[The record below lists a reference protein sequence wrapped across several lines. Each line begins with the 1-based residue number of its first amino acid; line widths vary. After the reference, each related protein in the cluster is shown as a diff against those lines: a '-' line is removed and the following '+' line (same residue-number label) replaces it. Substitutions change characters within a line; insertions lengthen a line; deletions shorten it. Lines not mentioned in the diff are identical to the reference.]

1 MLRNEARSLV
11 DAEFR
16 KLDLVGG
23 VLQCEPPSDD
33 GPSVLGTWLE
43 TARPALL
50 HSGGAKRLL
59 MVAPSC
65 TDANALSRS
74 IFEVAQENCSL
85 VRDDSMDVVA
95 CYEVQQLTHDRV
107 IAHLTGCRPRYAEL
121 AARMHTRVDV
131 AWTPLVATEA

>member
-1 MLRNEARSLV
+1 IVFLR
-11 DAEFR
+11 FR
-16 KLDLVGG
+16 MLDLVGG

-43 TARPALL
+43 TARPGLL
-50 HSGGAKRLL
+50 RRGGAKRLL
-59 MVAPSC
+59 MVAPPC
-65 TDANALSRS
+65 TDADALSRS
-74 IFEVAQENCSL
+74 VFEATQENCSL
-85 VRDDSMDVVA
+85 VRDDNMDVVA